1 MPTEITGNKKY
12 KYESFIYIYSVS
24 LDLAGSDTPKIKQ
37 IFKLFTQS
45 HLRYHVDDIQTD
57 FINTAVFRLLT
68 NKHGLP

>member
-1 MPTEITGNKKY
+1 MPNENTGNKKIQILII
-12 KYESFIYIYSVS
+12 FYSVS
-24 LDLAGSDTPKIKQ
+24 LDLVGSDTPKTKQ
-37 IFKLFTQS
+37 MFKLLTQS